1 MKPYY
6 VAMIEK
12 DVYWVGARDWNRRLF
27 DALIPLPQGTTYNAY
42 LVEGKEKRALIDT
55 VNPGFHAELCD
66 KINCVGDV
74 TKIDYLIM
82 NHAEPD
88 HASGIPT
95 ILNASE
101 KAVLVTTRK
110 GAEMAATYFK
120 VPESRM
126 QIVGDGDS
134 LDLGGKTMR
143 FIEAPWLH
151 WPETMFTYLTED
163 RILFPCDFFGAHTA
177 VGLYDDEVQDLIPL
191 AQRYFGEIMMP
202 FRRMGAKAMD
212 KIKGMDISIIAPS
225 HGPIYRN
232 PQRILE
238 EYRKWTAGET
248 KEKAL
253 IAYASMWGATES
265 MVKAM
270 EETLSS
276 EGIEVRVF
284 NLSIADVGDIAREL
298 VDSRAIVL
306 GSPTLIGG
314 MHPLATYATS
324 LVNILK
330 PPAKYAAFLGS
341 YGWGGGALKQ
351 AQEMLHP
358 TKIEIAGA
366 VDVHGPPGDEGL
378 KKVTELGKVLAAKI
392 KGSGPP
398 IATSSAVA

>member
-12 DVYWVGARDWNRRLF
+12 DVYWVGSRDWNRRLF

-42 LVEGKEKRALIDT
+42 LVTGNEKTALIDT

-74 TKIDYLIM
+74 TKIDYMIM

-88 HASGIPT
+88 HASAIPVIMESSNSAT
-95 ILNASE
+95 
-101 KAVLVTTRK
+101 LVTTRK

-120 VPESRM
+120 VPAERTK
-126 QIVGDGDS
+126 IVGDGDS
-134 LDLGGKTMR
+134 LDLGGKTLR

-202 FRRMGAKAMD
+202 FRKLGAKAMD
-212 KIKGMDISIIAPS
+212 KIKGMDIAIIAPS

-232 PQRILE
+232 PQRIME

-276 EGIEVRVF
+276 EGIETRVF
-284 NLSIADVGDIAREL
+284 SLPVSDVGDIAREL

-324 LVNILK
+324 LINVLK
-330 PPAKYAAFLGS
+330 PPAKFAAFLGS
-341 YGWGGGALKQ
+341 YGWGGGALRQ

-358 TKIEIAGA
+358 TRIEIVGA
-366 VDVHGPPGDEGL
+366 VDVHGPPGDDGL
-378 KKVTELGKVLAAKI
+378 KKVAELGKVLAAKI

-398 IATSSAVA
+398 IATTSAVA